1 MRHWRNSQI
10 TIDRACVVVMIAL
23 GFLITGAAA
32 AQSPPG
38 PDEMWQLIQEQQ
50 RKMEELERRLEATGK
65 TVEQNEMAVEAVA
78 EAAQEQTGGDGWW
91 QRTSLGGYPTVH
103 GWVTRVGDVLLIDE
117 KQVSEDVAPLVGAV
131 ASADGIVVATAQ
143 ELFIHTADGH
153 LVERLHST
161 GLPGHLDA
169 VGLTSAGSTAVRSAR
184 GVYAADRDLLTW
196 RLTEEP
202 IDWARSGPLPTSE
215 RDRVLRAYHGGGL
228 PWSRILLDVHT
239 GRIFGSWGSIV
250 MDVVAVALL
259 VLAGTGLLNWR
270 AHRRRMRRARAVN
283 RTTASAP
290 QTEAKGDGRRPLST
304 GLNTDKPPVP

>member
-1 MRHWRNSQI
+1 
-10 TIDRACVVVMIAL
+10 
-23 GFLITGAAA
+23 
-32 AQSPPG
+32 
-38 PDEMWQLIQEQQ
+38 
-50 RKMEELERRLEATGK
+50 
-65 TVEQNEMAVEAVA
+65 MAVEEPSRVN
-78 EAAQEQTGGDGWW
+78 
-91 QRTSLGGYPTVH
+91 RSLGRRLAWHRILGIAIAVPIALLAITGVLLNHVDLLGLDRRLVADSRIMAWYGLLPKEEPVGYPTVH
-103 GWVTRVGDVLLIDE
+103 GWVARVGDVLLIDG
-117 KQVSEDVAPLVGAV
+117 KQVSEGVAPLVGAV

-169 VGLTSAGSTAVRSAR
+169 VGVTSAGSTAVRSAH

-202 IDWARSGPLPTSE
+202 TDWARSGPLPASE

-283 RTTASAP
+283 WTTASAP
-290 QTEAKGDGRRPLST
+290 ETWASGNERRPLST
-304 GLNTDKPPVP
+304 GLNTEKPPAP